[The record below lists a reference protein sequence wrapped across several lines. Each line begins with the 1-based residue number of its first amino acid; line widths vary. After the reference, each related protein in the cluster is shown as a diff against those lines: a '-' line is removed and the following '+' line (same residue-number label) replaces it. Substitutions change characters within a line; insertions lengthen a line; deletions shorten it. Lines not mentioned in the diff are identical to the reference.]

1 MKNIFTRNRFQRFA
15 EKKQDNGISII
26 IYYDSK
32 EKRFVKSKNRY
43 REATSAATIAIGS
56 SALDKFEQKYG
67 DPWGNIFSAKVNI
80 YLLILFP
87 LIDIVIN
94 GISNYIDNN
103 KESEFAYIH
112 LTIEEA
118 KKIYWKSW
126 IKDILMSLS
135 IIADVKRLGEEY
147 TKEIEFNK
155 DINVATNTF
164 VLAVDQ
170 TELVVMDLIL
180 NFASIIKLW
189 ADSQD

>member
-112 LTIEEA
+112 LTIE
-118 KKIYWKSW
+118 
-126 IKDILMSLS
+126 
-135 IIADVKRLGEEY
+135 
-147 TKEIEFNK
+147 
-155 DINVATNTF
+155 
-164 VLAVDQ
+164 
-170 TELVVMDLIL
+170 
-180 NFASIIKLW
+180 
-189 ADSQD
+189 

>member
-1 MKNIFTRNRFQRFA
+1 MEYYKFYQRW
-15 EKKQDNGISII
+15 DYI
-26 IYYDSK
+26 
-32 EKRFVKSKNRY
+32 
-43 REATSAATIAIGS
+43 
-56 SALDKFEQKYG
+56 L
-67 DPWGNIFSAKVNI
+67 GNIVLSAGIITIGIYVYAILYEKNNRDKPTNKKMINMISFGICLALLLQLFIKVGI
-80 YLLILFP
+80 IMLIV
-87 LIDIVIN
+87 DIV
-94 GISNYIDNN
+94 
-103 KESEFAYIH
+103 
-112 LTIEEA
+112 TV
-118 KKIYWKSW
+118 
-126 IKDILMSLS
+126 ILMSLS

>member
-1 MKNIFTRNRFQRFA
+1 MINMISF
-15 EKKQDNGISII
+15 GICLALLLQLFIKVGII
-26 IYYDSK
+26 M
-32 EKRFVKSKNRY
+32 
-43 REATSAATIAIGS
+43 
-56 SALDKFEQKYG
+56 
-67 DPWGNIFSAKVNI
+67 
-80 YLLILFP
+80 LIV
-87 LIDIVIN
+87 DIV
-94 GISNYIDNN
+94 
-103 KESEFAYIH
+103 
-112 LTIEEA
+112 TV
-118 KKIYWKSW
+118 
-126 IKDILMSLS
+126 ILMSLS

>member
-1 MKNIFTRNRFQRFA
+1 MKNIFTRNRFQRLA

-56 SALDKFEQKYG
+56 SALDKFEKKYG

-87 LIDIVIN
+87 LINIVIN
-94 GISNYIDNN
+94 SISNYIDNN

-118 KKIYWKSW
+118 KKIYSKSW